1 MKFVDYVTI
10 EVRSGKGG
18 PGSVS
23 FRRAKFEP
31 KGGPDGGNG
40 GEGGSISLIADAQLY
55 TLLDHRY
62 NRHHFA
68 ENGFN
73 GSGANKS
80 GKDGQNIVLRVPVG
94 TIAKDSDTGE
104 TIGELLSPGDTLEL
118 AKGGRGG
125 KGNEFFKSATHQ
137 SPRYAQPGEPGEERK
152 ITLELKLMADVG
164 LVGFPNAGKST
175 LVASVSAARPKIAD
189 YPFTTLVPALGV
201 VAVGSYESFVIA
213 DIPGIIE
220 GAHEGKGLGIQFLK
234 HIERNAVLLFL
245 IPVDSEDVGAEYE
258 TLLGELQAFDEK
270 MLSKPR
276 MVGFSKV
283 DLLPTEDR
291 KKWETKARKAI
302 PSDIQTMA
310 FSSVAHINLD
320 ELKRSLWNHV
330 VESKS
335 FGESN

>member
-10 EVRSGKGG
+10 HVRSGKGG
-18 PGSVS
+18 AGSVS

-31 KGGPDGGNG
+31 KGGPDGGDG
-40 GEGGSISLIADAQLY
+40 GLGGSVSLVADTQLY

-62 NRHHFA
+62 NRHHYA

-94 TIAKDSDTGE
+94 TVVKDTDTE
-104 TIGELLSPGDTLEL
+104 EVIGELVKAGDVLEL
-118 AKGGRGG
+118 APGGRGG
-125 KGNEFFKSATHQ
+125 KGNTFFKSSTHQ
-137 SPRYAQPGEPGEERK
+137 TPRHAQPGEPGVEIN
-152 ITLELKLMADVG
+152 ITLELKLLADVG

-175 LVASVSAARPKIAD
+175 LVASISAARPKIAD
-189 YPFTTLVPALGV
+189 YPFTTLEPSLGV
-201 VAVGSYESFVIA
+201 VFVDNFESFVIA

-245 IPVDSEDVGAEYE
+245 IPVTSEDVAAEYE
-258 TLLGELQAFDEK
+258 TLLGELEAFDEK

-276 MVGFSKV
+276 MVGISKL
-283 DLLPTEDR
+283 DLIPSDER
-291 KKWETKARKAI
+291 AKFEKMARKAI
-302 PSDIQTMA
+302 PSDIPMMS
-310 FSSVAHINLD
+310 FSSVAHIKLD
-320 ELKRSLWNHV
+320 ELKRALWNHV
-330 VESKS
+330 VETNS
-335 FGESN
+335 FGELE